1 MHEELRQAVYGQ
13 LSQTLPLGD
22 QPFLEQCS
30 SEGEALQQVAAVK
43 LDSFGQRVWVVHPD
57 ESPERHD
64 VNVNGVDVEGD
75 GVAVQH
81 QAGRIGRGESSP
93 QYEQASAE
101 AAARLRL

>member
-1 MHEELRQAVYGQ
+1 MHEELRQAVYGH
-13 LSQTLPLGD
+13 LSQTLPLAA
-22 QPFLEQCS
+22 QPFFAESS
-30 SEGEALQQVAAVK
+30 SEGSA
-43 LDSFGQRVWVVHPD
+43 P
-57 ESPERHD
+57 HD
-64 VNVNGVDVEGD
+64 VNVNVDVEGD